1 MADNGA
7 ERLHA
12 LDAVRG
18 FAMIAGIFFHASG
31 SFPPTPS
38 GVPIWTVMDNQ
49 RSVALAVL
57 FHVLHIFRMTTFF
70 FIAGYFAH
78 LTFHCRGARA
88 FIVDRLKRIALP
100 LVAGWPFA
108 FAALLAA
115 MIWGAI
121 VMAHGRPLPPAP
133 PSRFPAFSWA
143 HLWFL
148 YVLLLL
154 YAATLTVRGLVA
166 LLDRGGQLRRSIDA
180 LADAMVRSGLAP
192 VALAI
197 PGTASLYYTP
207 IWLAWFG
214 IPVPD
219 SLVPN
224 VAAATAYSVAFG
236 FGWLAQ
242 RVPALLEI
250 WRRRWQINM
259 MLAVLFTVADL
270 RLGGLVPV
278 IVPATP
284 GTEKILEAAC
294 YMLASWTW
302 TFGLVGMA
310 LRFLSNFSPARR
322 YIADASYWLYIIHLP
337 IVMALQ
343 IAVSQ
348 LSWPWYAKYGFIL
361 GVAFPLMLAS
371 YALLV
376 RGTFIG
382 ALLNGRRR
390 PRTARPDGSQ
400 FVADSA

>member
-1 MADNGA
+1 MADNGV

-18 FAMIAGIFFHASG
+18 FAMIGGIFLHASG
-31 SFPPTPS
+31 SFLPTPS
-38 GVPIWTVMDNQ
+38 GTPSWIVMDSQ

-70 FIAGYFAH
+70 LIAGYFAH
-78 LTFHCRGARA
+78 LTFYRRGARV

-100 LVAGWPFA
+100 LAAGWPFV
-108 FAALLAA
+108 FAAVFTVTF
-115 MIWGAI
+115 WGAM
-121 VMAHGRPLPPAP
+121 VMAHGRPLPPWP
-133 PSRFPAFSWA
+133 PLRLPAFPWT

-166 LLDRGGQLRRSIDA
+166 FLDRGGQLRRSIDA

-192 VALAI
+192 VVLAV
-197 PGTASLYYTP
+197 PGTASLYYAP
-207 IWLAWFG
+207 IWHAWSG
-214 IPVPD
+214 IPTPD
-219 SLVPN
+219 SSLVPN
-224 VAAATAYSVAFG
+224 VPAATAFGVAFG

-242 RVPALLEI
+242 RVPALEI
-250 WRRRWQINM
+250 WRRRWQMNM
-259 MLAVLFTVADL
+259 VLAVLFTAADL

-278 IVPATP
+278 VVPATP
-284 GTEKILEAAC
+284 GMEKILEAAC

-302 TFGLVGMA
+302 TFGLIGMA

-382 ALLNGRRR
+382 AILNGRRH
-390 PRTARPDGSQ
+390 PRTARPDTSQ